1 MSATTV
7 HLLRHGEVF
16 NPDKLL
22 YGRLPDFHLS
32 ERGREQAVV
41 AADWLVEHVGDRIVH
56 LRCSPLE
63 RARETVAPLQERTGI
78 DVQIDERLIEA
89 ANGLEGQRVGNARD
103 LVRTA
108 AKPRNLHL
116 FVNPMRPSW
125 GEPYRQVAE
134 RVYAALL
141 SARAA
146 AAEHGGD
153 AVCVSHQLPI
163 YAARLFLSGR
173 PLAHSP
179 RSRQCALASVTSV
192 TFTGP
197 AASPVVVAIGYAEP
211 NGAAAPGEVPGA

>member
-1 MSATTV
+1 MTTV

-16 NPDKLL
+16 NPDKIL

-41 AADWLVEHVGDRIVH
+41 AADWLVEHVGARIVH

-63 RARETVAPLQERTGI
+63 RARETIAPLVERTGI
-78 DVQIDERLIEA
+78 EPVVDARLIEA
-89 ANGLEGQRVGNARD
+89 ANKLEGQRVGTPRD
-103 LVRTA
+103 LARTA
-108 AKPRNLHL
+108 ARPRNLPL
-116 FVNPMRPSW
+116 FVDPWRPSW
-125 GEPYRQVAE
+125 GEPYRQIAD
-134 RVYAALL
+134 RVYAAVL

-163 YAARLFLSGR
+163 YATRLFLSGR

-179 RSRQCALASVTSV
+179 RTRECALTSVTSL

-197 AASPVVVAIGYAEP
+197 AASPVVTAIGYAEP
-211 NGAAAPGEVPGA
+211 NGGAAPGDVPGA